1 MPLGSGQVTERGT
14 GVAVERSAEDIQ
26 RDIEQSRAAL
36 AHTVDQLAYRTDP
49 KRVLAQTKQRLL
61 GKADTTQGRIAIA
74 AAGTLVIL
82 MIIKRVRK
90 SSKPS

>member
-1 MPLGSGQVTERGT
+1 MTERGT
-14 GVAVERSAEDIQ
+14 GVTVERSPEEIQ

-36 AHTVDQLAYRTDP
+36 ARTVDQLAYRTDP
-49 KRVLAQTKQRLL
+49 KRVFAETKKRLL
-61 GKADTTQGRIAIA
+61 GKADTTQGRIVVV

-90 SSKPS
+90 SSKSS